1 MQQIALNEN
10 LQFDVF
16 ILRIFIASLGCSA
29 SYQSNNKIECEFHLT
44 NKGHQ
49 NYYVLKLNTP
59 LEGHPSDCLRV
70 TRNGKKIEYD
80 GIFVRRRNLPGPG
93 DFLLV
98 PAGKTVSAAYD
109 VSAGYDMSEGGTFN
123 VAVDT
128 YIEFVEGNV
137 NKGLIN
143 ELGNSAMMHLKT
155 YHLSSKAVVFKV
167 TKNLSRK
174 TLGQQA
180 RFSEKKDRL
189 SAMIFSNR
197 KAQENGKLGYKRSQ
211 AINIPRD
218 PVIKGGTEKQR
229 AELLEVHRASYHYV
243 VAAITD
249 LNNSPERVKKW
260 FGSERSDEAARVF
273 KVMKNSLENDVFTY
287 NFNCDPA
294 YRFAYAYTYFNSHLI
309 FICLAYHRQG
319 IFSGSENKVG
329 TIVHEIAHARVSK
342 HDILYG
348 RSGCKNLARDE
359 PHKALNNAD
368 NYAYFVETLYPFNS
382 GVDAA
387 TTLPDGFTYLF
398 KGNFFIRFKNG
409 VTSFSPRW
417 PVLFKERFGNL
428 PAKFGQG
435 FDSFLCLKTFG
446 HSYATKFSEYIRFKS
461 TNSPAI
467 SNGYPASLQAGWG
480 VSSDF
485 SIGFDSSVQLPNGLT
500 YVTKKDSFVKYSDN
514 SASSVNSGYP
524 KKLDSGEWGN
534 LPGNF
539 KSGFD
544 AMTVFQNK
552 KLYVF
557 KGSQYIRYSHFP
569 SIDSRYP
576 LPIKGN
582 WGDIPQD

>member
-1 MQQIALNEN
+1 MQQIPLDEN
-10 LQFDVF
+10 SQFDVF
-16 ILRIFIASLGCSA
+16 ILRIFIASLDCSA
-29 SYQSNNKIECEFHLT
+29 SYQSNNKTECEFYLT

-49 NYYVLKLNTP
+49 DYYVLKLNTP

-80 GIFVRRRNLPGPG
+80 GIFVRRRNLPGPA

-109 VSAGYDMSEGGTFN
+109 VSAGYDMSEGGTYN

-128 YIEFVEGNV
+128 YIEFVEGSV
-137 NKGLIN
+137 NKGIN
-143 ELGNSAMMHLKT
+143 ELGNSAMHLKT
-155 YHLSSKAVVFKV
+155 YHLYSKALVFKV
-167 TKNLSRK
+167 TENRFRK

-180 RFSEKKDRL
+180 RFLEKKDRL
-189 SAMIFSNR
+189 TAIIFSNR

-218 PVIKGGTEKQR
+218 PVIKGGTEQQR

-287 NFNCDPA
+287 NFNCKPE
-294 YRFAYAYTYFNSHLI
+294 YGLAYAYTHFNSHLI
-309 FICLAYHRQG
+309 FLCPAYHPQG

-342 HDILYG
+342 RDIIYG
-348 RSGCKNLARDE
+348 RWGCKNLARDE
-359 PHKALNNAD
+359 PYKALNNAD

-387 TTLPDGFTYLF
+387 TTTPDGFTYLF
-398 KGNFFIRFKNG
+398 KGNFFVRFKG
-409 VTSFSPRW
+409 SVTSFSPRW

-446 HSYATKFSEYIRFKS
+446 YSYATKGSEYIRFKS
-461 TNSPAI
+461 TNSPAL

-480 VSSDF
+480 VSSEF
-485 SIGFDSSVQLPNGLT
+485 SLGFDSSVQLSNGLT
-500 YVTKKDSFVKYSDN
+500 YVTKKDLFIKYSDN

-524 KKLDSGEWGN
+524 KKLDSGEWGD
-534 LPGNF
+534 LPENF

-552 KLYVF
+552 KLHVF
-557 KGSQYIRYSHFP
+557 KGSEYIRYSNFP
-569 SIDSRYP
+569 TIDLGYP
-576 LPIKGN
+576 SPIKGN